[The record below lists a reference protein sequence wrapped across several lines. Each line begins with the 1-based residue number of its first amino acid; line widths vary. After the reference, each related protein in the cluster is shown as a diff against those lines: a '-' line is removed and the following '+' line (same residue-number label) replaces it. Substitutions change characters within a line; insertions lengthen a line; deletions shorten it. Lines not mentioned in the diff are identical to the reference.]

1 MTALLE
7 AAPALDVE
15 DRTAGAV
22 ERLRAVLDS
31 GGWGALEWERPGP
44 SAAFSR
50 RDQRAPGFAGAV
62 ESVRSK
68 GFEPF
73 IRPVGGRLACYHD
86 GSLVLDLLVRCT
98 DPRPGTTAR
107 FRVLADTIGAGLRR
121 LGVDARTGAVPDEYC
136 PGDWSVNAGGRTK
149 LVGTGQ
155 RLIRGAVLL
164 TAVIVVGDPEPLA
177 DAMGEAYSQLGLSFD
192 PRSVGAVSQHA
203 PGVTLADVE
212 EAVGGA
218 LAERLHLSAPDLV
231 AGRELLGPWN
241 PR

>member
-7 AAPALDVE
+7 GAPAHVE
-15 DRTAGAV
+15 DRTAAAV
-22 ERLRAVLDS
+22 ARLREVAASDS
-31 GGWGALEWERPGP
+31 WGVLEWGRPGR

-50 RDQRAPGFAGAV
+50 RDERSAGFADAV
-62 ESVRSK
+62 ESVRLR

-73 IRPVGGRLACYHD
+73 VRPVGGRLACYHD
-86 GSLVLDLLVRCT
+86 GSLVLDLLVRNA

-107 FRVLADTIGAGLRR
+107 FRVLADTIAVGLGR

-136 PGDWSVNAGGRTK
+136 PGEWSVNAGGRTK

-155 RLIRGAVLL
+155 RLVRGAVLL

-177 DAMGEAYSQLGLSFD
+177 EAMGDAYKRLGLAFD
-192 PRSVGAVSQHA
+192 PRSVGSVSQSV

-212 EAVGGA
+212 DAVGGA
-218 LAERLHLSAPDLV
+218 LAERLRLSAPDLV
-231 AGRELLGPWN
+231 SGRELPTPWD